1 MKITDYFAR
10 LIFNKAY
17 LHLYPMQKKKN
28 ICDEINKCDVNENT
42 PLAKDILSL
51 YQFALS
57 ECVLNT
63 IDSDY
68 IERQMN
74 NTCYKSKRVRV
85 TDEETEK
92 KETEKIRIEKKNIF
106 AQNDLKKYRNQL
118 KQIEAD
124 ATAVEKL
131 ILALENKSLAESQ
144 LLLCDK
150 ILLKN
155 KVAKR
160 VYIVALIAVIALP
173 ILVFILSL
181 L

>member
-10 LIFNKAY
+10 FIFNETY
-17 LHLYPMQKKKN
+17 RHLYPMQEKED
-28 ICDEINKCDVNENT
+28 ICNKINTCDVNENT

-51 YQFALS
+51 YHFALG
-57 ECVLNT
+57 ECELNT

-68 IERQMN
+68 IEKKMDK
-74 NTCYKSKRVRV
+74 TCYKNKRVKI
-85 TDEETEK
+85 TDEETNK
-92 KETEKIRIEKKNIF
+92 KETEKIRVEKRNIF
-106 AQNDLKKYRNQL
+106 AKNDLNKYKNQL
-118 KQIEAD
+118 KQIETD

-131 ILALENKSLAESQ
+131 IIALENSSLTESQ

-155 KVAKR
+155 KIAKR
-160 VYIVALIAVIALP
+160 VYIIALVAVIALP
-173 ILVFILSL
+173 ILVFLFSL